1 MGYLKDYY
9 KTKLI
14 EELAKELSL
23 KKIHEIPRMEKVVI
37 SMGLGKA
44 MADKNILEEAVADIS
59 KIVGQKPVITKAK
72 KSVSNFKLR
81 EGSKIGLK
89 VTLRGDRMFEFME
102 RFFSVAVPR
111 IRDFRGFSSS
121 GFDGYG
127 NYNLGITEHTI
138 FPEIEVD
145 KMKYSFGM
153 NVTFVTKS
161 KNDKHAYEMLKR
173 LGLPFKK

>member
-1 MGYLKDYY
+1 MTFLKENYN
-9 KTKLI
+9 KKI
-14 EELAKELSL
+14 KKELMKEL
-23 KKIHEIPRMEKVVI
+23 KLKNINEIPKMEKIVI

-44 MADKNILEEAVADIS
+44 LQDKNILDDAVKDLS
-59 KIVGQKPVITKAK
+59 MIVGQKPIITRAK

-81 EGSKIGLK
+81 QGQKIGVK
-89 VTLRGDRMFEFME
+89 VTLRKDRMFEFME

-111 IRDFRGFSSS
+111 IRDFRGFKTDS
-121 GFDGYG
+121 FDGYG

-145 KMKYSFGM
+145 KIKYTFGM

-161 KNDKHAYEMLKR
+161 KNDKHAYALLSK